1 MLTLSLL
8 GALTLSCSVR
18 RVWTNPTLRWKSQH
32 QFGAVFWMAYAAPFL
47 RSVRTSCCSCRGF
60 FWTVMKTQNSKRA
73 FSKLN
78 RFWGWKVLL
87 KHTWSN
93 AACYPNLIWPC
104 FHNPSVQTDKTARA
118 PLLQLVCLESLQRLG
133 ANDLQTDSPAGLAC
147 PAALCFLCLYLTVLE
162 PM

>member
-1 MLTLSLL
+1 
-8 GALTLSCSVR
+8 
-18 RVWTNPTLRWKSQH
+18 
-32 QFGAVFWMAYAAPFL
+32 MAYTAPFL
-47 RSVRTSCCSCRGF
+47 RSVKTSCSSCRGF
-60 FWTVMKTQNSKRA
+60 FWTVMKTKNWKRA

-104 FHNPSVQTDKTARA
+104 FHNHSVQTDKTARA
-118 PLLQLVCLESLQRLG
+118 PLRQLVCLESLQRLA
-133 ANDLQTDSPAGLAC
+133 ANDLQTNSLAGLAC

-162 PM
+162 PMWRQPHSKSSVRTIRGGFPHLSKTNMHLRGVVA